1 MFYIPESG
9 PPTAFP
15 RDLGI
20 YESMGEANIFKMIED
35 FYQEL
40 GMSSIKEMFNEDLKK
55 ASQKSAAFFV
65 FLLGGP
71 PLYHERHGSP
81 RMRQRHLAFTIDKE
95 VQMEWFRCFSKV
107 FSEADTRYLFPKEH
121 KKAFLKFI
129 FEFSL
134 WMINSKEESRH

>member
-1 MFYIPESG
+1 MFYVPESG
-9 PPTAFP
+9 PPAPFP

-20 YESMGEANIFKMIED
+20 YEAMGEVNIFKMIED

-40 GMSSIKEMFNEDLKK
+40 GASSIKEMFAGDLKK
-55 ASQKSAAFFV
+55 ASEKSAAFFV

-81 RMRQRHLAFTIDKE
+81 RMRQRHMAFNIDKRAQ
-95 VQMEWFRCFSKV
+95 VEWFKCFSKI
-107 FSEADTRYLFPKEH
+107 FFRAEELYQFPKEH

-129 FEFSL
+129 YEFSL
-134 WMINSKEESRH
+134 WMVNAKEETSS